1 MKQGWF
7 EFSSGGW
14 RKLSSARPLGRLLL
28 EAVQN
33 SFDARA
39 PSVAVNLASSVV
51 IIEDDASVGFSD
63 ARLAYTVF
71 LTDKDDEP
79 GLRGRM
85 GRGLKELIAAM
96 DAATVELV
104 GHTLLFRDDTGRTV
118 ETNHRQLGTRI
129 SLQRAFTS
137 DELRE
142 AAALL
147 RMCIPPAGTTLK
159 VNGKALRVPK
169 PSFALSASELDTV
182 VFVDGKERVTRART
196 PLSLYAPRKG
206 TSAYLLEMGIP
217 IEAWDAPWHVDVGQR
232 LPLSEGRDHV
242 PTRFKL
248 QLKATLLETMLPS
261 HLERDDLRHEWVL
274 DAIARC
280 PLRPEVLDTYVSKV
294 FPRGAVLEGTSR
306 ANDRARQLGAHVIE
320 TRSMP
325 YRAFVSLG
333 RVLDTADDYV
343 RRRAAEF
350 AGDDVEPSAE
360 QARFAEAVR
369 WLARRLANETV
380 RVRFFDRDPTDDGLL
395 EDAVTDVEART
406 IAFNIK
412 GPLRFDDVL
421 DAFTFGVVLHELA
434 HLGGRIEH
442 DTRFID
448 RLQHLAGLGVRLLS
462 DGGPTLADALRHGD
476 PDKRML

>member
-1 MKQGWF
+1 MKHEWF

-14 RKLSSARPLGRLLL
+14 RQRSAARPLGRLLL

-33 SFDARA
+33 SFDARSQ
-39 PSVAVNLASSVV
+39 SVSVNLASSMV
-51 IIEDDASVGFSD
+51 IVEDNAAAGFSD

-71 LTDKDDEP
+71 LTNKDDTP
-79 GLRGRM
+79 DQRGRM

-104 GHTLLFRDDTGRTV
+104 GHTLRFTDQGRAV
-118 ETNHRQLGTRI
+118 EKNERKVGTRV
-129 SLQRAFTS
+129 SLQRAFTPE
-137 DELRE
+137 ELRE
-142 AAALL
+142 AALLL

-159 VNGKALRVPK
+159 VNGKAVRVPK

-182 VFVDGKERVTRART
+182 VVVDGKERITRART

-206 TSAYLLEMGIP
+206 SSAYLMEMGIP

-261 HLERDDLRHEWVL
+261 HLERGDLTQDWVL

-280 PLRPEVLDTYVSKV
+280 PLRSEVLDTYVSKV

-306 ANDRARQLGAHVIE
+306 ANDRAKQLGAHVIE
-320 TRSMP
+320 SRSMP

-333 RVLDTADDYV
+333 RVLDTADDYA

-350 AGDDVEPSAE
+350 AGDDVEPTPE
-360 QARFAEAVR
+360 QKRFAEAVR
-369 WLARRLANETV
+369 WLSRRVAGETV
-380 RVRFFDRDPTDDGLL
+380 QVRFFARDPTDDGLL
-395 EDAVTDVEART
+395 EDAVTDVDART
-406 IAFNIK
+406 IAFNVK

-421 DAFTFGVVLHELA
+421 DPFTFGVLLHELA
-434 HLGGRIEH
+434 HLARNPEH

-448 RLQHLAGLGVRLLS
+448 RLQQMAGAAARLMGEGGRALS
-462 DGGPTLADALRHGD
+462 EALRRGD
-476 PDKRML
+476 PDNQGS

>member
-7 EFSSGGW
+7 DFSSGGW
-14 RKLSSARPLGRLLL
+14 RKLSAARPLGRLLL

-39 PSVAVNLASSVV
+39 ATVAVNLASSVV
-51 IIEDDASVGFSD
+51 IVEDDAVTGFSD

-71 LTDKDDEP
+71 LTNKDDEP
-79 GLRGRM
+79 ELRGRM
-85 GRGLKELIAAM
+85 GRGLKELIGAM

-104 GHTLLFRDDTGRTV
+104 GHTLRFTDEGRTV
-118 ETNHRQLGTRI
+118 EPNPRQRGTRI
-129 SLQRAFTS
+129 SLQRAFGS
-137 DELRE
+137 EELRE

-147 RMCIPPAGTTLK
+147 RMCIPPTGTTLK
-159 VNGKALRVPK
+159 VNGKAVRVAK
-169 PSFALSASELDTV
+169 PTFALSASELDTV
-182 VFVDGKERVTRART
+182 VVVDGKERVTRART
-196 PLSLYAPRKG
+196 PLSLYTPRKG
-206 TSAYLLEMGIP
+206 SSAYLMEMGIP
-217 IEAWDAPWHVDVGQR
+217 IEAWDVPWHVDVGQR
-232 LPLSEGRDHV
+232 LPLTEGRDHV

-261 HLERDDLRHEWVL
+261 HLERGDLKQDWVL

-306 ANDRARQLGAHVIE
+306 ANDRAKQLGAHVIE
-320 TRSMP
+320 SRSMP

-333 RVLDTADDYV
+333 RVLDSADDYV

-360 QARFAEAVR
+360 QQRFAESVR
-369 WLARRLANETV
+369 WLARRIAGETV
-380 RVRFFDRDPTDDGLL
+380 QVRFFDRDPTDDGLL
-395 EDAVTDVEART
+395 EDAVTDVDART
-406 IAFNIK
+406 IAFNVK

-421 DAFTFGVVLHELA
+421 DPFTFGVVLHELA
-434 HLGGRIEH
+434 HLGRNPEH

-448 RLQHLAGLGVRLLS
+448 RLQQMAGVSARLLCE
-462 DGGPTLADALRHGD
+462 GGPTLADALRHGD
-476 PDKRML
+476 PDKRVS